1 MANVLNPEP
10 ESITL
15 NTTLEPTT
23 LEPATELEQP
33 PFESTSNPET
43 AEVVEV
49 PALDADAPTEPVA
62 KAVPVE
68 AAPAE
73 EIAPEIVAQ
82 AEPVVEAKAE
92 PVVAAAAEP
101 VVEAK
106 AEPVVAA
113 KAEPVVEAKA
123 EPVVEAK
130 AEPVVAAVAETAAEI
145 QAAPEAAPPATAAA
159 PVARAKAPEHGLE
172 SMDDFS
178 AALAAFEREQ
188 AAEAAAVEA
197 YGDKI
202 VSGTVIKQTEKH
214 LVVDVGLKSEGL
226 VPLEQVLDHSGAV
239 RFNPGDVI
247 DVVIEREEPEGGYL
261 VSFERAQRLRIWDT
275 IEKAANDKTPM
286 TGTVISRVKGGLTVD
301 IGLKAFLP
309 GSQLEI
315 RPVRNLDGYLGQQI
329 EVRVIKLNK
338 KRGNVVVSRKEIL
351 EEEQNA
357 KRSTTLEHLG
367 EGAIL
372 TGTVKNLT
380 DYGAFV
386 DLGGID
392 GLLHITDMSWG
403 RLTHPRDLVNVG
415 DEIQVKVLKFDKDK
429 QRVSL
434 GFKQLTPDPWLD
446 ASERYPVGAHVKGRV
461 LSVTDY
467 GAFVELE
474 QGIEGLV
481 HLSEMTWSK
490 RLKHPSKLVKPG
502 DEVETVVLSVN
513 PADRRISLGMKQLL
527 ENPWEN
533 LTEKYPT
540 GAVVE
545 GRVRNLT
552 DFGAF
557 IEIEDGID
565 GLVHVSNL
573 SWTKRVKHPSE
584 IVKKG
589 EKVKAVVLGVEPAE
603 PASLAGHQAV
613 AARRLGELL
622 RLASGGRR
630 GPRQGAADGAIW
642 SLRRDRGG
650 CRGSLPH
657 LRGRRRRRIEAGD
670 GPGARLQ
677 DHQDQRRGEEG
688 GLEPARHRP
697 GGQPHTGR
705 ALQGGYSQASGLQL
719 HHHARR
725 PDQLAQG
732 RALSRFPFR
741 HQCTTAALRGG
752 RCCLDF
758 VFHSFS
764 LCPAST
770 LASAT
775 PGVSFQVK
783 ESSTMPR
790 NVDARIPYSAEFQP

>member
-15 NTTLEPTT
+15 NTEMETPT
-23 LEPATELEQP
+23 LEPATELESLPRIDQP
-33 PFESTSNPET
+33 SRESTSNTET
-43 AEVVEV
+43 AESVAAVE
-49 PALDADAPTEPVA
+49 PTALDADALTVPVA
-62 KAVPVE
+62 GAAHAEQTPPVVQAQTADVEQPTHGLQAVHVEVTAEAVP
-68 AAPAE
+68 
-73 EIAPEIVAQ
+73 
-82 AEPVVEAKAE
+82 
-92 PVVAAAAEP
+92 AAE
-101 VVEAK
+101 VVK
-106 AEPVVAA
+106 
-113 KAEPVVEAKA
+113 
-123 EPVVEAK
+123 
-130 AEPVVAAVAETAAEI
+130 EI
-145 QAAPEAAPPATAAA
+145 AAPEAEADSESVPVIHAEAAGESVSADPAHEAHGL
-159 PVARAKAPEHGLE
+159 ESHGLE

-197 YGDKI
+197 YGDKV
-202 VSGTVIKQTEKH
+202 VSATVLKATDKYLI
-214 LVVDVGLKSEGL
+214 VDVGLKSEGM
-226 VPLEQVLDHSGAV
+226 VPLEQVLDHTGAV
-239 RFNPGDVI
+239 KFNPGDVL

-261 VSFERAQRLRIWDT
+261 VSFEKAQRMRVWDV
-275 IEKAANDKTPM
+275 IEKAANDKTPVM
-286 TGTVISRVKGGLTVD
+286 GTVVSRVKGGLTVD

-351 EEEQNA
+351 EEEQTV
-357 KRSTTLEHLG
+357 KRSGTLEQLG
-367 EGAIL
+367 EGAVL

-527 ENPWEN
+527 DNPWEN
-533 LTEKYPT
+533 LTERYPAGT
-540 GAVVE
+540 VVE

-589 EKVKAVVLGVEPAE
+589 EKVKAVVLGVEP
-603 PASLAGHQAV
+603 QN
-613 AARRLGELL
+613 RRLSLGIKQLQPDVWESFFATHKVGDVVHGKVL
-622 RLASGGRR
+622 RTA
-630 GPRQGAADGAIW
+630 QFGAFVEIAEGVEGLCHI
-642 SLRRDRGG
+642 S
-650 CRGSLPH
+650 
-657 LRGRRRRRIEAGD
+657 EAGD
-670 GPGARLQ
+670 
-677 DHQDQRRGEEG
+677 EG
-688 GLEPARHRP
+688 GGASKLETGLEHDFKIIKINVEEKKVGLSLRAVSGHEASREHVEKYKAESH
-697 GGQPHTGR
+697 GG
-705 ALQGGYSQASGLQL
+705 
-719 HHHARR
+719 
-725 PDQLAQG
+725 
-732 RALSRFPFR
+732 
-741 HQCTTAALRGG
+741 
-752 RCCLDF
+752 
-758 VFHSFS
+758 
-764 LCPAST
+764 
-770 LASAT
+770 SAHKA
-775 PGVSFQVK
+775 PVS
-783 ESSTMPR
+783 SSTTTLGDLINWKSER
-790 NVDARIPYSAEFQP
+790 ES

>member
-1 MANVLNPEP
+1 MPNVLNPEP

-15 NTTLEPTT
+15 NTELETPTLD
-23 LEPATELEQP
+23 PATELDAP
-33 PFESTSNPET
+33 SSESTSNPET
-43 AEVVEV
+43 AEAQTAA
-49 PALDADAPTEPVA
+49 PALDADASTEPVA
-62 KAVPVE
+62 QAEIGQLAQTETAEPAQAE
-68 AAPAE
+68 TRELAQTAHAAPAT
-73 EIAPEIVAQ
+73 P
-82 AEPVVEAKAE
+82 AEHSTDSAE
-92 PVVAAAAEP
+92 
-101 VVEAK
+101 
-106 AEPVVAA
+106 
-113 KAEPVVEAKA
+113 
-123 EPVVEAK
+123 
-130 AEPVVAAVAETAAEI
+130 
-145 QAAPEAAPPATAAA
+145 
-159 PVARAKAPEHGLE
+159 
-172 SMDDFS
+172 DFS
-178 AALAAFEREQ
+178 AALEAFEREQ

-197 YGDKI
+197 YGDKL

-226 VPLEQVLDHSGAV
+226 VPIEQVTDHTGAV
-239 RFNPGDVI
+239 KFQPGEVI

-261 VSFERAQRLRIWDT
+261 VSYEKAQRLRVWDT
-275 IEKAANDKTPM
+275 IEKHANDKTPII
-286 TGTVISRVKGGLTVD
+286 GTVVSRVKGGLTVD
-301 IGLKAFLP
+301 IGMKAFLP

-338 KRGNVVVSRKEIL
+338 KRGNVGISRKEIL

-415 DEIQVKVLKFDKDK
+415 DEIQVKVLKFDKEK

-446 ASERYPVGAHVKGRV
+446 AAERYPVGAHVHGRV

-502 DEVETVVLSVN
+502 DEVDTVVLSVN

-533 LTEKYPT
+533 LTERYPAGT
-540 GAVVE
+540 VVE

-589 EKVKAVVLGVEPAE
+589 EKVKAVVLGVEPAN
-603 PASLAGHQAV
+603 
-613 AARRLGELL
+613 RRLSLGIKQLQPDVWESFFATHRVGDLVHGKVLRTAQFGAFVEIAEGVEGLCHISEASEVPGEPSKLDVGQEHEFKIIKINVEEKKVGL
-622 RLASGGRR
+622 
-630 GPRQGAADGAIW
+630 
-642 SLRRDRGG
+642 SLRAVSG
-650 CRGSLPH
+650 H
-657 LRGRRRRRIEAGD
+657 EASR
-670 GPGARLQ
+670 AQ
-677 DHQDQRRGEEG
+677 VESYKEH
-688 GLEPARHRP
+688 AHK
-697 GGQPHTGR
+697 QP
-705 ALQGGYSQASGLQL
+705 
-719 HHHARR
+719 
-725 PDQLAQG
+725 
-732 RALSRFPFR
+732 
-741 HQCTTAALRGG
+741 
-752 RCCLDF
+752 
-758 VFHSFS
+758 
-764 LCPAST
+764 
-770 LASAT
+770 
-775 PGVSFQVK
+775 VS
-783 ESSTMPR
+783 SSTTTLGDLINWR
-790 NVDARIPYSAEFQP
+790 KNER

>member
-1 MANVLNPEP
+1 MNPGAAVMANVLNPEP

-15 NTTLEPTT
+15 NTELETPT

-33 PFESTSNPET
+33 LHESTSNPET
-43 AEVVEV
+43 AVSST
-49 PALDADAPTEPVA
+49 LDADATTKPAADEPVA
-62 KAVPVE
+62 QTTP
-68 AAPAE
+68 APA
-73 EIAPEIVAQ
+73 A
-82 AEPVVEAKAE
+82 
-92 PVVAAAAEP
+92 
-101 VVEAK
+101 
-106 AEPVVAA
+106 
-113 KAEPVVEAKA
+113 
-123 EPVVEAK
+123 
-130 AEPVVAAVAETAAEI
+130 
-145 QAAPEAAPPATAAA
+145 ATASEH
-159 PVARAKAPEHGLE
+159 PPESAE
-172 SMDDFS
+172 DFS
-178 AALAAFEREQ
+178 AALEAFEREQ

-197 YGDKI
+197 YGDKV
-202 VSGTVIKQTEKH
+202 VSGTVIKQTDKH
-214 LVVDVGLKSEGL
+214 LVIDVGLKSEGL
-226 VPLEQVLDHSGAV
+226 VPLEQVVDHTGAV
-239 RFNPGDVI
+239 KLQPGDPI

-261 VSFERAQRLRIWDT
+261 VSYEKAQRLRVWDT
-275 IEKAANDKTPM
+275 IEKAANDKTPIL
-286 TGTVISRVKGGLTVD
+286 GTVVSRVKGGLTVD
-301 IGLKAFLP
+301 IGMKAFLP

-351 EEEQNA
+351 EEEQNS
-357 KRSTTLEHLG
+357 KRSQTLEHLG

-415 DEIQVKVLKFDKDK
+415 DEIQVKVLKFDKEK

-446 ASERYPVGAHVKGRV
+446 AAERYPVGAHVHGRV

-502 DEVETVVLSVN
+502 DEVDTVVLSVN

-527 ENPWEN
+527 ENPWEH
-533 LTEKYPT
+533 LTERYPAGT
-540 GAVVE
+540 VVE

-584 IVKKG
+584 VVKKG
-589 EKVKAVVLGVEPAE
+589 EKVKAVVLGVEP
-603 PASLAGHQAV
+603 QN
-613 AARRLGELL
+613 RRLSLGIKQLQPDVWESFFASHRVGDIVHGKVLRTAQFGAFVEIAEGVEGLCHISEAVGE
-622 RLASGGRR
+622 
-630 GPRQGAADGAIW
+630 DGAPAKLEQGQELDFKIIKINVEEKKVGL
-642 SLRRDRGG
+642 SLRSIG
-650 CRGSLPH
+650 H
-657 LRGRRRRRIEAGD
+657 EAS
-670 GPGARLQ
+670 
-677 DHQDQRRGEEG
+677 
-688 GLEPARHRP
+688 
-697 GGQPHTGR
+697 R
-705 ALQGGYSQASGLQL
+705 A
-719 HHHARR
+719 
-725 PDQLAQG
+725 
-732 RALSRFPFR
+732 
-741 HQCTTAALRGG
+741 
-752 RCCLDF
+752 
-758 VFHSFS
+758 
-764 LCPAST
+764 
-770 LASAT
+770 
-775 PGVSFQVK
+775 QVEHYK
-783 ESSTMPR
+783 ESSHK
-790 NVDARIPYSAEFQP
+790 QPVSSSTTTLGDLINWRKNER

>member
-1 MANVLNPEP
+1 MPNVLNPEP

-15 NTTLEPTT
+15 NTETETLTID
-23 LEPATELEQP
+23 PATELAQP
-33 PFESTSNPET
+33 SFESTSNT
-43 AEVVEV
+43 AEVSESV

-62 KAVPVE
+62 Q
-68 AAPAE
+68 AA
-73 EIAPEIVAQ
+73 
-82 AEPVVEAKAE
+82 PVVEDAK
-92 PVVAAAAEP
+92 P
-101 VVEAK
+101 
-106 AEPVVAA
+106 
-113 KAEPVVEAKA
+113 
-123 EPVVEAK
+123 
-130 AEPVVAAVAETAAEI
+130 ET
-145 QAAPEAAPPATAAA
+145 A
-159 PVARAKAPEHGLE
+159 PVATTPEAEVVAKAASAAEVHAHE
-172 SMDDFS
+172 SADDFS

-197 YGDKI
+197 YGDKL
-202 VSGTVIKQTEKH
+202 VSGTVIKQTDKH
-214 LVVDVGLKSEGL
+214 LVVDVMGLKSEGL
-226 VPLEQVLDHSGAV
+226 VPLEQVLDHTGAV
-239 RFNPGDVI
+239 KFQPGDVI
-247 DVVIEREEPEGGYL
+247 DVVIEREEPEGGYI
-261 VSFERAQRLRIWDT
+261 VSYERAQRLRVWDV
-275 IEKAANDKTPM
+275 IEKAANEKTPV
-286 TGTVISRVKGGLTVD
+286 TGTVVSRVKGGLTVD

-357 KRSTTLEHLG
+357 KRSGTLEQLG
-367 EGAIL
+367 EDAVL

-415 DEIQVKVLKFDKDK
+415 DEIQVKVLKFDKEK

-446 ASERYPVGAHVKGRV
+446 ATERYPVGAHVKGRV

-527 ENPWEN
+527 DNPWEN
-533 LTEKYPT
+533 LTERYPAGT
-540 GAVVE
+540 IVE

-589 EKVKAVVLGVEPAE
+589 EKVKAVVLGVEP
-603 PASLAGHQAV
+603 QN
-613 AARRLGELL
+613 RRLSLGIKQLQPDVWESFFAAHRVGDVVHGKVL
-622 RLASGGRR
+622 RTA
-630 GPRQGAADGAIW
+630 QFGAFVEIAEGVEGLCHI
-642 SLRRDRGG
+642 S
-650 CRGSLPH
+650 
-657 LRGRRRRRIEAGD
+657 EAGD
-670 GPGARLQ
+670 EAGGPSKL
-677 DHQDQRRGEEG
+677 ET
-688 GLEPARHRP
+688 GLEHDFKIIKINVEEKKV
-697 GGQPHTGR
+697 GLSLR
-705 ALQGGYSQASGLQL
+705 AVSGHEAS
-719 HHHARR
+719 
-725 PDQLAQG
+725 
-732 RALSRFPFR
+732 RAEV
-741 HQCTTAALRGG
+741 QDYKQEARGG
-752 RCCLDF
+752 G
-758 VFHSFS
+758 HKA
-764 LCPAST
+764 P
-770 LASAT
+770 
-775 PGVSFQVK
+775 VS
-783 ESSTMPR
+783 SSTTTLGDLINWKSER
-790 NVDARIPYSAEFQP
+790 

>member
-1 MANVLNPEP
+1 MANVLNPET

-15 NTTLEPTT
+15 NTELESPI
-23 LEPATELEQP
+23 LEPATEQEQP
-33 PFESTSNPET
+33 SYESTSNPKT
-43 AEVVEV
+43 AEVVELE
-49 PALDADAPTEPVA
+49 ALDADAPTEPVA
-62 KAVPVE
+62 EVT
-68 AAPAE
+68 
-73 EIAPEIVAQ
+73 
-82 AEPVVEAKAE
+82 PVVEAAVEAPPAAE
-92 PVVAAAAEP
+92 VATEVPAQPEPLPVVEATVESAPVAEVAAEPQPVAEAVAVTEAAAEATPVAQVAAEVSAEVAAPPEPAPVAAPVVAAP
-101 VVEAK
+101 AK
-106 AEPVVAA
+106 H
-113 KAEPVVEAKA
+113 KS
-123 EPVVEAK
+123 
-130 AEPVVAAVAETAAEI
+130 
-145 QAAPEAAPPATAAA
+145 AT
-159 PVARAKAPEHGLE
+159 PPEHGLE

-226 VPLEQVLDHSGAV
+226 VPIEQVLDHTGAV
-239 RFNPGDVI
+239 KFQPGDVI

-261 VSFERAQRLRIWDT
+261 VSYERAQRLRVWDV
-275 IEKAANDKTPM
+275 IEKAANDKTPVM
-286 TGTVISRVKGGLTVD
+286 GTVVSRVKGGLTVD

-351 EEEQNA
+351 EEEQNL
-357 KRSTTLEHLG
+357 KRTTTLEQLG
-367 EGAIL
+367 EGAVL

-446 ASERYPVGAHVKGRV
+446 ASERYPVGAHVHGRV

-527 ENPWEN
+527 DNPWEN
-533 LTEKYPT
+533 LTERYPAGT
-540 GAVVE
+540 VVE

-589 EKVKAVVLGVEPAE
+589 EKVKAVVLGVEP
-603 PASLAGHQAV
+603 QN
-613 AARRLGELL
+613 RRLSLGIKQLQPDVWESFFAQHRVGDVVHGKVL
-622 RLASGGRR
+622 RTA
-630 GPRQGAADGAIW
+630 QFGAFVEIAEGVEGLCHI
-642 SLRRDRGG
+642 S
-650 CRGSLPH
+650 
-657 LRGRRRRRIEAGD
+657 EAGD
-670 GPGARLQ
+670 EAGGASKL
-677 DHQDQRRGEEG
+677 ET
-688 GLEPARHRP
+688 GLEHDFKIIKINVEEKKV
-697 GGQPHTGR
+697 GLSLR
-705 ALQGGYSQASGLQL
+705 AIGHEAS
-719 HHHARR
+719 R
-725 PDQLAQG
+725 AQVESYK
-732 RALSRFPFR
+732 ADAHKHP
-741 HQCTTAALRGG
+741 
-752 RCCLDF
+752 
-758 VFHSFS
+758 
-764 LCPAST
+764 
-770 LASAT
+770 
-775 PGVSFQVK
+775 VS
-783 ESSTMPR
+783 SSTTTLGDLINWKSER
-790 NVDARIPYSAEFQP
+790 

>member
-1 MANVLNPEP
+1 MANVLNPET

-15 NTTLEPTT
+15 STELETPTLEPV
-23 LEPATELEQP
+23 TELEQP
-33 PFESTSNPET
+33 SPESTSNPELNEIAS
-43 AEVVEV
+43 AEVDAA
-49 PALDADAPTEPVA
+49 PTLDADATTQPVA
-62 KAVPVE
+62 AAV
-68 AAPAE
+68 AE
-73 EIAPEIVAQ
+73 V
-82 AEPVVEAKAE
+82 
-92 PVVAAAAEP
+92 AAEP
-101 VVEAK
+101 V
-106 AEPVVAA
+106 
-113 KAEPVVEAKA
+113 
-123 EPVVEAK
+123 
-130 AEPVVAAVAETAAEI
+130 AAVAPVAEAPAAEH
-145 QAAPEAAPPATAAA
+145 AEF
-159 PVARAKAPEHGLE
+159 EHSE
-172 SMDDFS
+172 SMEDFS
-178 AALAAFEREQ
+178 AALEAFEREQ

-202 VSGTVIKQTEKH
+202 VSGTVIKQTEKN

-226 VPLEQVLDHSGAV
+226 VPLEQVLDHTGEV
-239 RFNPGDVI
+239 RFKAGDVI

-261 VSFERAQRLRIWDT
+261 VSYEKAQRLRVWDT
-275 IEKAANDKTPM
+275 IEKAANDKTPVI
-286 TGTVISRVKGGLTVD
+286 GTVVSRVKGGLTVD

-309 GSQLEI
+309 GSQLEV

-351 EEEQNA
+351 EEEVTA
-357 KRSTTLEHLG
+357 KRTLTLEHLD
-367 EGAIL
+367 EGVVL

-446 ASERYPVGAHVKGRV
+446 ASERYPVGAHVRGRV

-490 RLKHPSKLVKPG
+490 RLKHPSKLVKAG
-502 DEVETVVLSVN
+502 DEVETVVLAVN

-527 ENPWEN
+527 ENPWEH
-533 LTEKYPT
+533 LTERYPAGT
-540 GAVVE
+540 IVE

-584 IVKKG
+584 VVKKG
-589 EKVKAVVLGVEPAE
+589 EKVKAVVLGVEP
-603 PASLAGHQAV
+603 QN
-613 AARRLGELL
+613 RRLSLGIKQLQPDVWESFFASHRVGDVVHGKVL
-622 RLASGGRR
+622 RTA
-630 GPRQGAADGAIW
+630 QFGAFVEIADGVEGLCHVSEAVDDNGVPAKMDQGEEHDFKIIKINVEEKKVGL
-642 SLRRDRGG
+642 SLRSIG
-650 CRGSLPH
+650 H
-657 LRGRRRRRIEAGD
+657 EAS
-670 GPGARLQ
+670 
-677 DHQDQRRGEEG
+677 
-688 GLEPARHRP
+688 
-697 GGQPHTGR
+697 R
-705 ALQGGYSQASGLQL
+705 AAVENY
-719 HHHARR
+719 
-725 PDQLAQG
+725 
-732 RALSRFPFR
+732 
-741 HQCTTAALRGG
+741 
-752 RCCLDF
+752 
-758 VFHSFS
+758 
-764 LCPAST
+764 
-770 LASAT
+770 
-775 PGVSFQVK
+775 K
-783 ESSTMPR
+783 ESAHKAPVSSSTTTLGDLL
-790 NVDARIPYSAEFQP
+790 NWKKSE